1 MRSNAA
7 LFAIP
12 ESRSQERR
20 ISTQLKAEVLRLE
33 ALLEEKEQACNNWK
47 TEALAWRKWRMP
59 QDGSEIEE
67 QADWKAVLAARA
79 INEE

>member
-20 ISTQLKAEVLRLE
+20 IGTKLKAEVLRLE
-33 ALLEEKEQACNNWK
+33 ALLEDTEQSLKNWK
-47 TEALAWRKWRMP
+47 TEALAWRKMYLPPWR
-59 QDGSEIEE
+59 
-67 QADWKAVLAARA
+67 
-79 INEE
+79 

>member
-47 TEALAWRKWRMP
+47 TEAVAWRKWYEGQVRDREMP
-59 QDGSEIEE
+59 EE
-67 QADWKAVLAARA
+67 WRAILGARA
-79 INEE
+79 VNGG